1 LSYLAR
7 MPVNEVKIDRSFVQG
22 LDSDRDFAAIV
33 RAAIDMGHSLG
44 LKVVAEGIETE
55 VQADRLA
62 SLACDLAQGYL
73 FAKPM
78 PSAELE
84 RWLEGRE
91 RLPVIAVHRQFDVD
105 EDAALLDATNILNS
119 PHFGN

>member
-1 LSYLAR
+1 
-7 MPVNEVKIDRSFVQG
+7 MPVMSMRRRTAIEG
-22 LDSDRDFAAIV
+22 LETDSDFASVV

-55 VQADRLA
+55 IAASRLA
-62 SLACDLAQGYL
+62 GMDCDLAQGYL

-78 PSAELE
+78 PAEELE

-91 RLPVIAVHRQFDVD
+91 RVPVIAVHRQFNVD
-105 EDAALLDATNILNS
+105 DAGLLDATDVLRPPRFAS
-119 PHFGN
+119 